1 MRSSSTER
9 FVWLAIL
16 AVVAGQFVLD
26 MIIPNGLA
34 DWVFYFIPVYLS
46 GKVRGPRS
54 SYLLVGVISV
64 LMLLAFYWA
73 PPGIDQQLSLTGRFI
88 GIGTFWFLALLITRR
103 KEAEERIQQMDRT
116 LRTINACTQTLARAT
131 TEPALLADICRL
143 IVENGGYRMSWVG
156 FAENDEEKTVR
167 CVASAGFEEGYLA
180 TARITWSETSERGRG
195 PTGTAIRTGQIVAC
209 NDVQSDPN
217 MAPWRRE
224 AVKHGYASSIV
235 LPLKKGEKTFGVLTI
250 YAIEPNAFDATELA
264 LLKGLAD
271 DMAFGI
277 HAMRS
282 QAERAAAMEALRA
295 HETRL
300 AFLLG
305 NTPAI
310 IYSLIATG
318 DFATTFVSP
327 NVQEVLGYPPEAFLK
342 GPEFWLSH
350 LHPDDAAAAIS
361 TFHQLPAAGRLTR
374 EYRFQH
380 ADGTYRWMQDEM
392 RLVRDDRGQPE
403 TVAGYWFDI
412 TARKEAEAAR
422 REREDIFSNIVGQA
436 LDTIVLIDVLT
447 ARFLE
452 FNRAA
457 HENLGYTRDE
467 FAALEVSDIE
477 AEMSKAEVRQKIA
490 RVLERG
496 EAVFETRHRHR
507 DGRLLDVR
515 VSARVAQLLGRECI
529 ACIFSDITEAKRA
542 ELNLRQSEEQF
553 RKLFEQHSAAKLVI
567 DPTSGRIVNA
577 NQAAATFY
585 GWSVEELRQMQIQQI
600 NLLPPAEVANEMAKA
615 HQKQATRFE
624 FRHRRADGSIR
635 DVEVFSTLIETSE
648 NALLYSNVHDVTERK
663 RAEEDLLRSERLL
676 RQAQEAAQIGY
687 YINNLATGLWE
698 SSPSLDKLF
707 GIGPDFVR
715 DTDGWGTLMHPDDRE
730 RTVSYF
736 RRIIAERRRF
746 RMDYRIIRP
755 SDGQLRW
762 MAGYGDFEYDPA
774 GKAVRLIGCI
784 QDITDRKV
792 AEEALQKREEIFSGI
807 VNQAADAIILI
818 DAATGQFVEFN
829 PAAHEGL
836 GYSREEFAALGI
848 RDIQAEHTAEQIQEN
863 IARIQELG
871 SSAFDTRHRHRDGTL
886 RDVHVSVRR
895 INLQDHNY
903 IVAICRDITESRR
916 TRMQLQTL
924 SLAVAQNPSAIVI
937 TDPAGLIE
945 YVNPRLTAVTGY
957 TLDELRGQNSRIFK
971 SGAHPAA
978 VYEELWRTI
987 SRGEVWR
994 GELVNRKKDG
1004 SLHTELVVIAPVKDL
1019 AGHTT
1024 HYVAVKEDLT
1034 KARETAL
1041 ALESERRLLADVIE
1055 NSSLII
1061 NFKDCEGRY
1070 RLVNRQFEEAFG
1082 RTREQVLGRTAKEV
1096 FPSQNVAHV
1105 PQNDRVVLSSGKS
1118 QTFEETLNGPG
1129 GTQTFVAVRFA
1140 MRDAQENLTGT
1151 CCMMLDITDR
1161 KRIEEAHARLAT
1173 AVEQAGETIVI
1184 TDKEGTILYAN
1195 PAFEK
1200 TSGYTRAEALGKNPR
1215 ILKSGKQD
1223 QEFYRQM
1230 WQTLQRGETWRGHFI
1245 NQRKNG
1251 SAYEE
1256 DTSIS
1261 PIRDALGNVVNYV
1274 AVKHDVTHELQ
1285 LEAQFRQAQKMDAIG
1300 TLAGG
1305 IAHDFNNILT
1315 VISGYGGILRDELAD
1330 TPVAQEMAIEILKAS
1345 DRARDL
1351 VQQIL
1356 TFSRQREQKREI
1368 IQLISVIK
1376 EAAKFLRA
1384 SLPSNI
1390 QIDLRLDAGTPPIL
1404 ADPTQIYQT
1413 AVNLGTNALHAMEG
1427 LQGRLTLK
1435 LESFSPD
1442 QPWIRAHPDFRP
1454 VQYAR
1459 LTVADTGH
1467 GMDARTLEH
1476 IFEPFFTT
1484 KPVGKGTGLGLAVV
1498 HGIVQSH
1505 DAIITV
1511 DSTPGQGTT
1520 FTVYFPAQEKQDGPS
1535 ARLESKPLPLG
1546 HGETILVVDD
1556 EVVVTTMMQR
1566 LLKRLN
1572 YTPTTINSP
1581 AEALALFTRNPDA
1594 FHIVLTDL
1602 TMPEMSGLE
1611 AARQMHAIRP
1621 GLPIILMSGFSLPV
1635 PPEALGEVGICK
1647 MLEKP
1652 VSILDLAETLQQNLA
1667 R

>member
-1 MRSSSTER
+1 
-9 FVWLAIL
+9 
-16 AVVAGQFVLD
+16 
-26 MIIPNGLA
+26 
-34 DWVFYFIPVYLS
+34 
-46 GKVRGPRS
+46 
-54 SYLLVGVISV
+54 
-64 LMLLAFYWA
+64 
-73 PPGIDQQLSLTGRFI
+73 
-88 GIGTFWFLALLITRR
+88 
-103 KEAEERIQQMDRT
+103 MDRT

-282 QAERAAAMEALRA
+282 QVERAAAMEALRA
-295 HETRL
+295 QETRL

-342 GPEFWLSH
+342 SPEFWLSH

-361 TFHQLPAAGRLTR
+361 TFHQLPSAGTLTR
-374 EYRFQH
+374 EYRFRH
-380 ADGTYRWMQDEM
+380 ADGTYRWMRDEM
-392 RLVRDDRGQPE
+392 RLVRDRQGQPE
-403 TVAGYWFDI
+403 TVAGYW
-412 TARKEAEAAR
+412 
-422 REREDIFSNIVGQA
+422 
-436 LDTIVLIDVLT
+436 L
-447 ARFLE
+447 
-452 FNRAA
+452 
-457 HENLGYTRDE
+457 
-467 FAALEVSDIE
+467 
-477 AEMSKAEVRQKIA
+477 
-490 RVLERG
+490 
-496 EAVFETRHRHR
+496 
-507 DGRLLDVR
+507 
-515 VSARVAQLLGRECI
+515 
-529 ACIFSDITEAKRA
+529 DITESKCT
-542 ELNLRQSEEQF
+542 ELKLRQSEEQF

-567 DPTSGRIVNA
+567 DPASGRIVNA

-600 NLLPPAEVANEMAKA
+600 NALPPAEVANEMAKA

-635 DVEVFSTLIETSE
+635 DVEVFSTLIETSK

-663 RAEEDLLRSERLL
+663 RAEEGLLRSERLL

-698 SSPSLDKLF
+698 SSPSLDRLF

-715 DTDGWGTLMHPDDRE
+715 DTDSWGTLMHPNDRE

-736 RRIIAERRRF
+736 RRIIAERRSF

-762 MAGYGDFEYDPA
+762 MAGYGDFECDAA

-792 AEEALQKREEIFSGI
+792 AEEALRKREEIFSGI

-848 RDIQAEHTAEQIQEN
+848 RDIQAEHTSEQIREN
-863 IARIQELG
+863 LARIQELG

-916 TRMQLQTL
+916 TQMQLQTL

-971 SGAHPAA
+971 SGAHPTA
-978 VYEELWRTI
+978 VYEELWRKI

-1004 SLHTELVVIAPVKDL
+1004 SLHTELVVIAPVKDPEDR
-1019 AGHTT
+1019 TT
-1024 HYVAVKEDLT
+1024 HYVAVKEDIT
-1034 KARETAL
+1034 QAKETLA
-1041 ALESERRLLADVIE
+1041 ALETQRRLLADVIE
-1055 NSSLII
+1055 NSSLMIC
-1061 NFKDCEGRY
+1061 FKDREGRY
-1070 RLVNRQFEEAFG
+1070 TLVNRRFEEVMERKRG
-1082 RTREQVLGRTAKEV
+1082 REVLTE
-1096 FPSQNVAHV
+1096 
-1105 PQNDRVVLSSGKS
+1105 GKS
-1118 QTFEETLNGPG
+1118 LTFEETLSDATGNR
-1129 GTQTFVAVRFA
+1129 TFVAVKFPLRGNKG
-1140 MRDAQENLTGT
+1140 EITGT
-1151 CCMMLDITDR
+1151 CGMILDITDR
-1161 KRIEEAHARLAT
+1161 KRIEEDHSRLAT
-1173 AVEQAGETIVI
+1173 AVEQSGETIII

-1215 ILKSGKQD
+1215 IFKSGKQD

-1230 WQTLQRGETWRGHFI
+1230 WQTLRRGETWRGHFI

-1251 SAYEE
+1251 SVYEE

-1261 PIRDALGNVVNYV
+1261 PIRDAIGNVVNYV

-1315 VISGYGGILRDELAD
+1315 VISGYGGMLRDELAD
-1330 TPVAQEMAIEILKAS
+1330 SPEAQDKIIEILKAS

-1368 IQLISVIK
+1368 IQLNSVIK

-1390 QIDLRLDAGTPPIL
+1390 QIDLHLDAGTPPVL

-1413 AVNLGTNALHAMEG
+1413 AINLGTNALHAMEG
-1427 LQGRLTLK
+1427 LNGRLALK

-1442 QPWIRAHPDFRP
+1442 QAWVRAHPDFRP

-1498 HGIVQSH
+1498 HGIDQSH

-1511 DSTPGQGTT
+1511 DSQPGRGTT
-1520 FTVYFPAQEKQDGPS
+1520 FTVYFPAQQKQEELS
-1535 ARLESKPLPLG
+1535 AELATKPVPLG
-1546 HGETILVVDD
+1546 QGETILIVDD
-1556 EVVVTTMMQR
+1556 EVVVTVMMQR

-1572 YTPTTINSP
+1572 YEATTLNSP
-1581 AEALALFTRNPDA
+1581 TEALALFSRNPDA
-1594 FHIVLTDL
+1594 FDIVLTDL

-1611 AARQMHAIRP
+1611 VARQMHAIRP
-1621 GLPIILMSGFSLPV
+1621 DLPIILMSGFSASVLPK
-1635 PPEALGEVGICK
+1635 ALGEVGILK

-1652 VSILDLAETLQQNLA
+1652 LSALNLAETLQHNLA
-1667 R
+1667 VGSQ